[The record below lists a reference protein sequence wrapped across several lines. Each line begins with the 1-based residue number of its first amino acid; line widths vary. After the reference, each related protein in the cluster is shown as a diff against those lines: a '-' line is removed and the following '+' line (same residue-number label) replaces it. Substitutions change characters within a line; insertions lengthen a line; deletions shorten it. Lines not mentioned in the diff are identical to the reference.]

1 MQSPLDVFSY
11 DDDCINN
18 SMKLDCTAEIST
30 KKPIA
35 KMASTQSGRLRE
47 LIKRRKMVIFLWYS
61 VCLALNIKQSSVPT
75 VRSVDY

>member
-30 KKPIA
+30 KKKPTA
-35 KMASTQSGRLRE
+35 KMASTQSG
-47 LIKRRKMVIFLWYS
+47 
-61 VCLALNIKQSSVPT
+61 
-75 VRSVDY
+75 